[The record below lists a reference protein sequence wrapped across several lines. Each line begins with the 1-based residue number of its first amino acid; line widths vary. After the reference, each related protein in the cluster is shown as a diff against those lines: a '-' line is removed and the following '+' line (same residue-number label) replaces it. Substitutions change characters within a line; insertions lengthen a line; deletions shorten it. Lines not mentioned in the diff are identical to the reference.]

1 MLDCQ
6 RCRQPLLLD
15 AWAHDGAPLR
25 PALLGESYV
34 VLPQARRPEALDLPR
49 APPAPAGRGPALQ
62 ASSIHEQLRTVDRL
76 VGLADRCAS
85 VPCGMPLCEECAAGV
100 LRELDR
106 RLHEARAEREM
117 LQAAFA
123 EIEAGDGEAVGEPP
137 SEAEEAAERAAQARE
152 VAELRASLAAARR
165 ERAALAAEAARLRAA
180 QAASEAEEEHWHAEI
195 NGLGLTANR
204 EAEEALRTRQLAELC
219 GRELRRLEAVDV
231 CEDVFRIGAAGPF
244 GTINGL
250 RLGRMPGVAVDW
262 AEINAGLGQ
271 VALLLVTVAREAG
284 ARFASHALLPMGS
297 YSKVRGVGGNGWC
310 VFRVGLGGAVGTSV
324 QRAGV
329 RLVG

>member
-6 RCRQPLLLD
+6 RCRQPLLQD
-15 AWAHDGAPLR
+15 AWAHDGAALR

-34 VLPQARRPEALDLPR
+34 VLPQSRRPAALGLPR
-49 APPAPAGRGPALQ
+49 APPPSAPAGRGPALQ

-85 VPCGMPLCEECAAGV
+85 VPCGVPLCEECAAGV

-106 RLHEARAEREM
+106 RLHEARAERET
-117 LQAAFA
+117 LRAAFA
-123 EIEAGDGEAVGEPP
+123 EIEAGDGEAVGEGP
-137 SEAEEAAERAAQARE
+137 SEAEEAAERASRARE
-152 VAELRASLAAARR
+152 LAELRASLAAARR
-165 ERAALAAEAARLRAA
+165 ERGALAAEATRLRAA
-180 QAASEAEEEHWHAEI
+180 QAASEEEEEAWHAEM
-195 NGLGLTANR
+195 NGLGLTAKR

-231 CEDVFRIGAAGPF
+231 CEDVFRIGSAGPF

-250 RLGRMPGVAVDW
+250 RLGRVPGVAVDW

-284 ARFASHALLPMGS
+284 ARFGAHALLPMGS
-297 YSKVRGVGGNGWC
+297 YSKV
-310 VFRVGLGGAVGTSV
+310 
-324 QRAGV
+324 
-329 RLVG
+329 